1 MLANTAEVASRRL
14 STMRRML
21 DIARCVACAHKR
33 DTARS
38 AATLTVFVPDG
49 TASIRDSLVVWLPGL
64 SVVVWYLSVALAL
77 LRVSRRQAVSN
88 EGRSS
93 ST

>member
-1 MLANTAEVASRRL
+1 MLPRWTGRLAIVAAVL
-14 STMRRML
+14 NLT
-21 DIARCVACAHKR
+21 
-33 DTARS
+33 
-38 AATLTVFVPDG
+38 ATLTVFVPDG